1 MFHFSLEQGHSLPTM
16 LVVTVVAA
24 LLTSY
29 FYGKAYRLLAPMRWR
44 ILFALRLTAVVLI
57 VLLLFRP
64 VLSLEKEVVQ
74 RRALIFLVDSSAS
87 MATADDASGN
97 TRFELARL
105 RVADWWSRLA
115 KDFDLHLLE
124 FSDRAS
130 PLERPDDLARVQPT
144 GEATS
149 LTRAFSA
156 AAQKVPRRDVE
167 AVVLLSDGIHNA
179 AGDPVQTARRLGL
192 KVHAIGVGNSLRGSP
207 SYKDIQVT
215 GLECPDQ
222 LPVDNRAK
230 VTAFVDAVGYGGRV
244 VKVFLEED
252 GKQIDQA
259 ELVLDDVE
267 GAQEVVF
274 QFVPTV
280 KGRHTYTA
288 RVPVAADEKIAQN
301 NQRSTLAQV
310 VDARIRVLYLEGT
323 LRAEYGALVDRFLSK
338 DPDIEFCA
346 LVQTRRNV
354 FVQRT
359 NMEGLKLGGI
369 PTEPALYE
377 KFDVFLLGDLDSTYW
392 KPEQITLLV
401 KRIRDGA
408 GLLMFGGYHSL
419 GPGGYGGTPLE
430 EILPVLLGAREIG
443 QIPEPFLPVLTPA
456 GRGHGIFANI
466 GKFFPGQNAPPQVE
480 GLPPLDGCVK
490 VLAAKPAANIL
501 AVYGTGTVKQPM
513 PVLAVYSSGKG
524 RSAVFTGDTTR
535 NWQQVPRA
543 LDQESPFLR
552 FWGQMVRW
560 LANRTES
567 VKTEA
572 GISTQTD
579 KAYYAPDAPITI
591 TAVVRD
597 KEGEGTTRAQV
608 SALVKN
614 PRGKEETVPL
624 SAVPGSAG
632 HYSGVFEPR
641 LAGNYEILAEAA
653 LGGKTLRAERI
664 SIAVGRPN
672 LEFDRLDLDER
683 MLSQIAAATGGRY
696 HHISTAD
703 RLIDELDRKEKR
715 RHVSLEQPLYF
726 PTFYW
731 VLFVGVLASEWTL
744 RKRYQLR

>member
-222 LPVDNRAK
+222 LPVNNRAK

-267 GAQEVVF
+267 GARRRSF
-274 QFVPTV
+274 FNSCRRSRAAIRTRPAFRSRPMRRSHKTTSVPRWPKLSTPAFAYCTW
-280 KGRHTYTA
+280 KEHFGPSTALWLTASCRKTRISSFAPWCRRGATFLCSAPTWKDSSLAAFPPNLLFTRNSTFSCSATSTA
-288 RVPVAADEKIAQN
+288 R
-301 NQRSTLAQV
+301 
-310 VDARIRVLYLEGT
+310 
-323 LRAEYGALVDRFLSK
+323 
-338 DPDIEFCA
+338 
-346 LVQTRRNV
+346 
-354 FVQRT
+354 
-359 NMEGLKLGGI
+359 
-369 PTEPALYE
+369 
-377 KFDVFLLGDLDSTYW
+377 
-392 KPEQITLLV
+392 
-401 KRIRDGA
+401 
-408 GLLMFGGYHSL
+408 
-419 GPGGYGGTPLE
+419 
-430 EILPVLLGAREIG
+430 
-443 QIPEPFLPVLTPA
+443 
-456 GRGHGIFANI
+456 
-466 GKFFPGQNAPPQVE
+466 
-480 GLPPLDGCVK
+480 
-490 VLAAKPAANIL
+490 
-501 AVYGTGTVKQPM
+501 TGNP
-513 PVLAVYSSGKG
+513 
-524 RSAVFTGDTTR
+524 
-535 NWQQVPRA
+535 
-543 LDQESPFLR
+543 
-552 FWGQMVRW
+552 
-560 LANRTES
+560 NR
-567 VKTEA
+567 
-572 GISTQTD
+572 
-579 KAYYAPDAPITI
+579 
-591 TAVVRD
+591 
-597 KEGEGTTRAQV
+597 
-608 SALVKN
+608 
-614 PRGKEETVPL
+614 
-624 SAVPGSAG
+624 
-632 HYSGVFEPR
+632 
-641 LAGNYEILAEAA
+641 
-653 LGGKTLRAERI
+653 
-664 SIAVGRPN
+664 
-672 LEFDRLDLDER
+672 
-683 MLSQIAAATGGRY
+683 
-696 HHISTAD
+696 
-703 RLIDELDRKEKR
+703 
-715 RHVSLEQPLYF
+715 
-726 PTFYW
+726 
-731 VLFVGVLASEWTL
+731 
-744 RKRYQLR
+744 